1 MNNNNNK
8 FHHDIN
14 FYQVNFRAVGTKD
27 LKTKDQNILDL
38 ELKDLIGQKSKRQ
51 KTSWGKKLLKG
62 HMT

>member
-1 MNNNNNK
+1 M
-8 FHHDIN
+8 ILI